1 MTVNNKI
8 KVEDIVDSISNTHK
22 FDKEKLY
29 FLNTS
34 DILEGEIIQAHYTC
48 ISELKGQAK
57 KTIKNGDI
65 LFSEIRPKNKRFCLI
80 DFDETDDYVVSTKLM
95 VLRNK
100 NTLVN
105 NKYFYY
111 KITSQ
116 EMLAYLQKMAES
128 RIGSFPQITFDVL
141 KKIEIEVPDYEYQ
154 QMVVEKIELIDNKIK
169 LNNKLKKSLEE
180 YCSLMFYRWFVEFN
194 FPNKDLKPY
203 KLFNGVFSEVDN
215 NKIPEGWEIKS
226 LNEIVEILTNNINPQ
241 KEPKKLY
248 KHYSI
253 PVFDDIKTYR
263 EELGESILSN
273 KYLVTSS
280 NLLVSKLNPWFK
292 RIVYPIGI
300 DEAIC
305 STEFVVWQPKKDNLL
320 EYLYVV
326 ANSERFTTYCTNASS
341 GTSNSHK
348 RVNPKF
354 MMKYK
359 VPYNEEIVF
368 RFNEMVKPMVKK
380 INLLLIENKK
390 LKEARDL
397 LIKKLIK

>member
-1 MTVNNKI
+1 MTVYNKI
-8 KVEDIVDSISNTHK
+8 KVEDIVDSISITHK

-34 DILEGEIIQAHYTC
+34 DILEGEILQAHHTLT
-48 ISELKGQAK
+48 SELKGQAK
-57 KTIKNGDI
+57 KTIQKDDI
-65 LFSEIRPKNKRFCLI
+65 LFSEIRPKNKRYCLI
-80 DFDETDDYVVSTKLM
+80 DFDETNEYVVSTKLM

-100 NTLVN
+100 NSLVN

-116 EMLAYLQKMAES
+116 EMLDYLQKMAES

-154 QMVVEKIELIDNKIK
+154 QMVVKKIELIDKKIK
-169 LNNKLKKSLEE
+169 TNNRLKINLEE
-180 YCSLMFYRWFVEFN
+180 YCSLIFHKWFIDFD
-194 FPNKDLKPY
+194 FANKSSKAY
-203 KLFNGVFSEVDN
+203 KLCSDDFIDIDG
-215 NKIPEGWEIKS
+215 NKVPIDWEMKR
-226 LNEIVEILTNNINPQ
+226 LNEIVEILTDSVKPQ
-241 KEPKKLY
+241 ESPEKIF

-253 PVFDDIKTYR
+253 PVFDDTNTYR
-263 EELGESILSN
+263 EELGKTILSN
-273 KYLVTSS
+273 KYKVTSD

-292 RIVYPIGI
+292 RIVYPMGI

-305 STEFVVWQPKKDNLL
+305 STEFVVWKPKKNNLL

-326 ANSERFTTYCTNASS
+326 ANSERFTAYCTNASS

-348 RVNPKF
+348 RVKPEF

-368 RFNEMVKPMVKK
+368 KFNEMIKPIVKK
-380 INLLLIENKK
+380 INLLLVENNK
-390 LKEARDL
+390 LTEMRDI